1 MSDLPSPHPS
11 SNPTPVPSPGAS
23 PTPASGPRTPRTE
36 RDLIIQALEAAHT
49 PASGTGGFAGDLP
62 PAGTFP
68 GYELIREVHRGGQGA
83 VFLAVQLATKRRVAI
98 KLMHGGPFR
107 GSTGRARFEREV
119 QILGQLNHPNIVRIH
134 DSGTTTDG
142 SNFYVM
148 DYVSGRSLD
157 EVISTERRP
166 TIEETLRLF
175 LKICDGIN
183 AAHLKGIIHRDIK
196 PSNIR
201 ISTSGEPV
209 VVDFGLA
216 KVALPGGSS
225 DANPAIMSMTGQF
238 IGSLPWAS
246 PEQAQ
251 GVHEHVD
258 VRTDVYSLGVVLY
271 QLLTGK
277 FPYDVIGNMR
287 DVLDRILRAEPAR
300 PSTVRRQI
308 NDEVETIVLKC
319 LAKERERRYQ
329 SAGELARDI
338 ERYLGGQPIEA
349 KRDSVFYVVTKTA
362 RRYWPIAAVA
372 STILVA
378 STVFAI
384 VMSVLYNQKAL
395 AEKNLSESLAESRR
409 LEAVARTERQSAERA
424 RDGERQ
430 ERERAEAALEAALAP
445 ARQMLV
451 EFDPQLKN
459 LLGATRIRLSF
470 LDAGKEYLRRLEERA
485 GNDPAIDRER
495 ALVHERLGEMMAE
508 IGDKRIGETDEG
520 LAHLER
526 ALELRES
533 LAKRTPGD
541 PLARADLARSVRS
554 KAAALRLQQNPE
566 PARDEY
572 RRAISLFDEALAQL
586 PPGST
591 DRRAI
596 EEQRIKCFEGLGS
609 SLARMALLAPSADA
623 AAVLQSESEARYGDA
638 ESYWLRRRDADPGDA
653 DAARNALSARN
664 AQAEHL
670 VTAIA
675 ARQRQEKKYD
685 QALATLDR
693 VDGLMTV
700 AVERLSALG
709 KDRPQDRKLQRD
721 LSISLH
727 LAGWS
732 LQERADCIARR
743 ARDQKQDPPSEYR
756 AILERATERFERAY
770 AIAAILES
778 SDADDLEAKRDV
790 FTLTNKLG
798 NMQRELGR
806 VADPSLL
813 EKARQTFAR
822 SLETRQAV
830 YNADPINRHLGDLV
844 VGIVKMG
851 DIEKE
856 LAGREQ
862 DPDRAG
868 ILWRSALDR
877 YSLALRHCGALI
889 ERQVRPKDWNVV
901 PQVEEA
907 ARACRSALGLEAS
920 TEQDK

>member
-1 MSDLPSPHPS
+1 MADDPGTPPSP
-11 SNPTPVPSPGAS
+11 S
-23 PTPASGPRTPRTE
+23 PTPPSGAKTPRTE

-49 PASGTGGFAGDLP
+49 PASGTGGFVGDLP

-83 VFLAVQLATKRRVAI
+83 VFLAIQHATKRRVAI

-107 GSTGRARFEREV
+107 GSAGRARFEREV

-157 EVISTERRP
+157 EVISTDKRP

-175 LKICDGIN
+175 VKICDGIN

-225 DANPAIMSMTGQF
+225 DENPALMSMTGQF

-271 QLLTGK
+271 QLLTGN
-277 FPYDVIGNMR
+277 FPYDVIGTMR

-349 KRDSVFYVVTKTA
+349 KRDSVLYVITKTA
-362 RRYWPIAAVA
+362 RRYRAIAVVAGAILITTTIFAV
-372 STILVA
+372 
-378 STVFAI
+378 
-384 VMSVLYNQKAL
+384 VMTVLYGQKAK
-395 AEKNLSESLAESRR
+395 AEAELSLSLKQTQQ
-409 LEAVARTERQSAERA
+409 LEATARSERDSAERA
-424 RDGERQ
+424 RDGEREQ
-430 ERERAEAALEAALAP
+430 RERAEAALDAAMVP

-459 LLGATRIRLSF
+459 LLGATKIRLSF
-470 LDAGKEYLRRLEERA
+470 LETGREYLRRLEERA
-485 GNDPAIDRER
+485 GSDAAIDRER
-495 ALVHERLGEMMAE
+495 ALIHERLGEMMAE

-520 LAHLER
+520 LEHMAR
-526 ALELRES
+526 ALELREK
-533 LAKRTPGD
+533 LASRSQGD
-541 PLARADLARSVRS
+541 PKAKADLARSVRA
-554 KAAALRLQQNPE
+554 KAASLRLAQNPE

-572 RRAISLFDEALAQL
+572 RRALLLFDEAIALL
-586 PPGST
+586 PPGSP
-591 DRRAI
+591 DRKVI
-596 EEQRIKCFEGLGS
+596 EEQRIRCFEGLGS
-609 SLARMALLAPSADA
+609 SLARMALIAPSADA
-623 AAVLQSESEARYGDA
+623 AAALQAESEARYGDA
-638 ESYWLRRRDADPGDA
+638 ESYWTRRRDADPNDLDA
-653 DAARNALSARN
+653 KRNALSARN
-664 AQAEHL
+664 SQAEHL
-670 VTAIA
+670 ITAIA
-675 ARQRQEKKYD
+675 SRYRQEKKYD
-685 QALATLDR
+685 QAISTLDR
-693 VDGLMTV
+693 VDALMAV
-700 AVERLSALG
+700 AIDRLSALG
-709 KDRPQDRKLQRD
+709 RDRPQDRKLRRD

-727 LAGWS
+727 FAGWS
-732 LQERADCIARR
+732 LQERADALFRR
-743 ARDQKQDPPSEYR
+743 AKDQSQEPPAQYGEV
-756 AILERATERFERAY
+756 LKKATGLFQRAY
-770 AIAAILES
+770 DIASVLES

-790 FTLTNKLG
+790 QTLTNKLG

-806 VADPSLL
+806 LNDPALL
-813 EKARQTFAR
+813 TTARATFER
-822 SLETRQAV
+822 SLTTRREI

-844 VGIVKMG
+844 VGLVKMG

-856 LAGREQ
+856 LAGRET
-862 DPDRAG
+862 DPGRVQE
-868 ILWRSALDR
+868 LWQSALDR
-877 YSLALRHCGALI
+877 YSEALPLCKRLI
-889 ERQVRPKDWNVV
+889 EQGVRARDWNVV

-907 ARACRSALGLEAS
+907 VQVCRRALGLVDAVE
-920 TEQDK
+920 EKK